1 MVLKIPAQ
9 LILRL
14 KDTTSTSS
22 YALQGAFEN
31 RNEDKTVS
39 YQQTESLKYL
49 SIKNSNNKSDLEWR
63 ILMPCQQ
70 S

>member
-1 MVLKIPAQ
+1 MVLKIPVQ

-14 KDTTSTSS
+14 KDISTSS

-39 YQQTESLKYL
+39 YQQIESLKHFG
-49 SIKNSNNKSDLEWR
+49 IKISNKSDLEWR